1 MQKYRVFYEV
11 IGESF
16 NRITYVSAY
25 DELHAKQEAVRTL
38 LDFDAYRGGYR
49 TLSWV
54 EAVE

>member
-11 IGESF
+11 NGF

-54 EAVE
+54 EVVK

>member
-1 MQKYRVFYEV
+1 MQKYRVFYEI

-16 NRITYVSAY
+16 NSITYVLAY

-38 LDFDAYRGGYR
+38 LDFDAYRGGCR

-54 EAVE
+54 EVVE

>member
-1 MQKYRVFYEV
+1 MQKYRVFYQV
-11 IGESF
+11 IGERL

-38 LDFDAYRGGYR
+38 LDLDAYRGGCR

-54 EAVE
+54 EVVE